1 MKLIIAGGRDFIDY
15 GKLNDYMWSVY
26 RTSDY
31 DWLVDEVVSGTAN
44 GADKLGERF
53 ADAYGIQVKQFPA
66 DWELYGKSAGH
77 IRNTAM
83 AKYADELLAF
93 WDGDVKGSGTFDMI
107 TQMNNL
113 KKPVTVVM
121 YKPHL
126 VERKK

>member
-15 GKLNDYMWSVY
+15 NNLHQTVWQLYGDD
-26 RTSDY
+26 TIT
-31 DWLVDEVVSGTAN
+31 EIVSGTAN

-53 ADAYGIQVKQFPA
+53 ADAHGITVKRLAA
-66 DWELYGKSAGH
+66 DWELHGKSAGH
-77 IRNTAM
+77 IRNGSM
-83 AKYADELLAF
+83 ARYADELLAF
-93 WDGDVKGSGTFDMI
+93 WDGDVKNSGTFDMI